1 MSVWKG
7 FKEFIVSDKVAEN
20 EYIYSFYLT
29 STDDEKLPDYLPGQF
44 IAIRVQ
50 NEDRT
55 WSRPRQYTLSSVSN
69 GKYFKISV
77 KREPEGDVSKKL
89 CDTVHK
95 GDLVKISAPT
105 GKFVLKDDGTN
116 SLNGKTGTSLIDVL
130 FFIPENKF
138 TRCESY
144 KNDVKRLIKQFGK
157 LRYTGVETGIVVDDQ
172 KKALTFSILYE
183 SYKRLI

>member
-29 STDDEKLPDYLPGQF
+29 SPDDEKLPDYLPGQF

-50 NEDRT
+50 NEDGT

-89 CDTVHK
+89 CERFQ
-95 GDLVKISAPT
+95 LQQE
-105 GKFVLKDDGTN
+105 
-116 SLNGKTGTSLIDVL
+116 SL
-130 FFIPENKF
+130 F
-138 TRCESY
+138 
-144 KNDVKRLIKQFGK
+144 
-157 LRYTGVETGIVVDDQ
+157 
-172 KKALTFSILYE
+172 
-183 SYKRLI
+183 